1 MPLISLSNAFEQQQF
16 ANGYE
21 LIDGVQMHEEQGSRF
36 QIVNRWFKKY
46 IDSGHFVEVR
56 VDSPRFSAHPD
67 APMNCT
73 CPHCDEEAT
82 KPILGHTHPASL
94 VAIPPQEVPSRG
106 WGEDFWVRV
115 ESREDEYLC
124 GIVDNPLY
132 ENRLHE
138 IAEGDRIYFHTNH
151 ILSVHGL
158 HNMEIVERMTS
169 EDLVLFRA
177 WLDSHRD
184 SKS

>member
-1 MPLISLSNAFEQQQF
+1 MPLISLTNAFEQQQF
-16 ANGYE
+16 ANGYQ
-21 LIDGVQMHEEQGSRF
+21 LVDGVQMHEEQGSRF
-36 QIVNRWFKKY
+36 QIANRWFKKY

-73 CPHCDEEAT
+73 CPHCHEETT
-82 KPILGHTHPASL
+82 KPILGHVHPASL
-94 VAIPPQEVPSRG
+94 VPVPTQIVPSRG

-115 ESREDEYLC
+115 ESRDGDYLC

-132 ENRLHE
+132 EIRLHE
-138 IAEGDRIYFHTNH
+138 IAEGDRIYFHTKH

-158 HNMEIVERMTS
+158 HNTEIVERMTS
-169 EDLVLFRA
+169 EDLEFFRA
-177 WLDSHRD
+177 WLGSQRD
-184 SKS
+184 SNS